1 MINRIRINN
10 FRSVRAIELEL
21 GPLNIVFGPN
31 GCGKSNIYKAIH
43 LLTASAN
50 GQFSSY
56 VSEEG
61 GLENIMWSGKQAP
74 TDRHPRRLQIACLTD
89 EFEYELQV
97 GFPEKLPYPTQFMLD
112 PIVKEENIWLSGFNR
127 RPSSRVLQRKN
138 QAAFWSMS
146 MVKKYLHR
154 YHLRKRVYFR
164 PAWRAASFSG
174 SIARAGDHAPL
185 AFLP

>member
-138 QAAFWSMS
+138 QAAFLVDVNGEKSTFTDTI
-146 MVKKYLHR
+146 YE
-154 YHLRKRVYFR
+154 KRSILGRF
-164 PAWRAASFSG
+164 AWPERF
-174 SIARAGDHAPL
+174 PEE
-185 AFLP
+185 

>member
-10 FRSVRAIELEL
+10 FRSVREIELEL

-61 GLENIMWSGKQAP
+61 GLENIMFRQAGADRPPP
-74 TDRHPRRLQIACLTD
+74 TASANRLPDR
-89 EFEYELQV
+89 
-97 GFPEKLPYPTQFMLD
+97 
-112 PIVKEENIWLSGFNR
+112 
-127 RPSSRVLQRKN
+127 
-138 QAAFWSMS
+138 
-146 MVKKYLHR
+146 
-154 YHLRKRVYFR
+154 
-164 PAWRAASFSG
+164 
-174 SIARAGDHAPL
+174 
-185 AFLP
+185 

>member
-10 FRSVRAIELEL
+10 FRSVREIELEL

-97 GFPEKLPYPTQFMLD
+97 GF
-112 PIVKEENIWLSGFNR
+112 
-127 RPSSRVLQRKN
+127 RKT
-138 QAAFWSMS
+138 AVSDAI
-146 MVKKYLHR
+146 H
-154 YHLRKRVYFR
+154 
-164 PAWRAASFSG
+164 
-174 SIARAGDHAPL
+174 ARSDR
-185 AFLP
+185 